1 MPCRHT
7 HPWDRFR
14 VARLWVPRPLRC
26 LVVGENPGSSTT
38 PYFYDPERAVAIRT
52 ILLRELHAAGIL
64 AAATLEAF
72 RAAGFL
78 FDHGIRCPLDDVT
91 TDRRL
96 ARTYASPRANAA
108 AHLTPLIRKA
118 SSVWVMGYVARNAAA
133 AAWPGFPRDRG
144 DIARPPYPGPVQ
156 AAPTFFVSRYLTRT
170 PAAELGVIVGAFTGF
185 WRARRDEG
193 GSAASG

>member
-1 MPCRHT
+1 
-7 HPWDRFR
+7 
-14 VARLWVPRPLRC
+14 
-26 LVVGENPGSSTT
+26 VVGENPGPSTT
-38 PYFYDPERAVAIRT
+38 PYFYDVERAVAVRT

-64 AAATLEAF
+64 TAPTLDAF

-96 ARTYASPRANAA
+96 ARTYASRRANAA

-118 SSVWVMGYVARNAAA
+118 SSVWVMGHVARNAVA
-133 AAWPGFPRDRG
+133 AAWPGFPRERG
-144 DIARPPYPGPVQ
+144 DIARAPYPGPLP

-170 PAAELGVIVGAFTGF
+170 PAAELEAIVGAFTGF
-185 WRARRDEG
+185 WRGHRNGGG
-193 GSAASG
+193 GSS